1 MCFGKCA
8 RCIGATLIPLA
19 VLAVA
24 ANILLYFPNGETKYA
39 ERNQL
44 TSLVWLF
51 EGIIG
56 AGILMILPI
65 VVFISLEHDDCCGCC
80 GNQDCGKS
88 CAMLSSVLVAL
99 IGIAGAGYCVIVSA
113 LGLAQGPYC
122 LTDSGWEYPFNDT
135 NGRTQVATTLKS
147 ICTSLQVRA
156 SPLGVGM
163 EEGANCS
170 ALQVLAAAVFLSEIK
185 PLDFLRL
192 SSHFPF
198 NRVPPGFW
206 LKSKEL
212 QIL

>member
-135 NGRTQVATTLKS
+135 NGRYLTNYTSWSQCTEPKHVVTWNVTLFS
-147 ICTSLQVRA
+147 VLLGISGVELILCFVQLINGLVRGIFG
-156 SPLGVGM
+156 SCCHCQ
-163 EEGANCS
+163 E
-170 ALQVLAAAVFLSEIK
+170 
-185 PLDFLRL
+185 D
-192 SSHFPF
+192 SSCNNVEVDMYEFT
-198 NRVPPGFW
+198 G
-206 LKSKEL
+206 
-212 QIL
+212 